1 VNVRLLN
8 PDHDTVPD
16 VPLDPHRRQAGRD
29 LRLDAMVD
37 AMAAGDDFL
46 ADVARRVVPAGLDD
60 VPAIRY
66 RQDVLADC
74 LRHPDVIRD
83 LYALA
88 ATAVRQEHG
97 SVLGAMAHSPSLNL
111 QRSVDVLGMFAETLA
126 AVRRLGTGAEV
137 RFRSAGLTRFCTM
150 VATEF
155 GEGYLANLREHLR
168 ALRFRNGVLV
178 TAGLDLSGTGTGYA
192 VGRPPNGRRP
202 RRPAARSRDG
212 IDIRIADGDDSGAQ
226 ALAGIVDLGVARM
239 AAVLARAADRI
250 LAFFRDLR
258 FQAGFYVGCLN
269 LHRRLG
275 GAPVCWPEPVSRGRA
290 ELSGRGL
297 YDVCLALAAP
307 NRQVVGNDL
316 DTGVGLIMITG
327 ANQGGKSTFLRALGL
342 AHLMMQCGMFVAA
355 TSLRATV
362 RSGVFT
368 HFPRDEDDTLTR
380 GRLDDELARLS
391 ALADTMTG
399 GALLLLNESL
409 SSTNEREGA
418 QIGADIVRALV
429 ERDVTVVYVTHIYE
443 LSHRLYR
450 EWGNAAVFLRADRR
464 PDGRRTYRLHPG
476 APLATSYGQDL
487 YRRIFAS
494 GGAA

>member
-1 VNVRLLN
+1 MNVLLLN
-8 PDHDTVPD
+8 PDHDVVPD
-16 VPLDPHRRQAGRD
+16 VPLAPHHRQAGHD
-29 LRLDAMVD
+29 LRLEAMVD
-37 AMAAGDDFL
+37 AMAGGDDFL
-46 ADVARRVVPAGLDD
+46 ADVARRVVPAGLDE

-88 ATAVRQEHG
+88 AAAVRQESG
-97 SVLGAMAHSPSLNL
+97 SVLGAMAHSPSLKL
-111 QRSVDVLGMFAETLA
+111 QRSIDVLGMFAETLA
-126 AVRRLGTGAEV
+126 AVRRLGANEGAP
-137 RFRSAGLTRFCTM
+137 FRSAGLTRFFTT
-150 VATEF
+150 VTTRF
-155 GEGYLANLREHLR
+155 GDGYLGSLREHLR
-168 ALRFRNGVLV
+168 ALRFRNGVLIS
-178 TAGLDLSGTGTGYA
+178 AGLHPSGAGTDYSL
-192 VGRPPNGRRP
+192 GRPPDGRRT
-202 RRPAARSRDG
+202 AARTRNG

-226 ALAGIVDLGVARM
+226 ALAGIVDLGVART
-239 AAVLARAADRI
+239 AAVLARTTDRI
-250 LAFFRDLR
+250 LAFFRHLR

-275 GAPVCWPEPVSRGRA
+275 GAPVCWPDPVSRESV
-290 ELSGRGL
+290 ELSCRGL

-307 NRQVVGNDL
+307 DRHAVGNDL
-316 DTGVGLIMITG
+316 DAGVGLIMITG
-327 ANQGGKSTFLRALGL
+327 ANQGGKSTFMRAVGL
-342 AHLMMQCGMFVAA
+342 AHLMMQCGMFVTAA
-355 TSLRATV
+355 SLRATV

-391 ALADTMTG
+391 SLADTMTG

-418 QIGADIVRALV
+418 QIAAEIVRALV
-429 ERDVTVVYVTHIYE
+429 ERDVTVVYVTHMYE
-443 LSHRLYR
+443 LSHRMYL
-450 EWGNAAVFLRADRR
+450 EQGNAAVFLRADRL

-494 GGAA
+494 GGAS